1 MKLSKALTV
10 VGSYAALSRI
20 SGYFRDTILVH
31 FLGATGLADVLF
43 LSTKIASL
51 FRRLFAEG
59 AFNASFVPLFT
70 QKQEKYG
77 LDSAKRFSER
87 VLFWFGTFL
96 ACVVI
101 LGELFMPEFIS
112 VIASGYKEGSDK
124 FKWAVQIMYIIF
136 PYVGVISLTAILG
149 AVLNSVHK
157 YAETAANPF
166 IGNLTIIVL
175 FFILKEQFE
184 TYAHAAA
191 WSILLSCIVQF
202 IVLYI
207 VCARNNI
214 LLIPRVFRFS
224 KSVRAFFMRVLPG
237 ILGTGIVQINLLIS
251 IIFGSYLPDGG
262 ISYLQVSERVNQFPL
277 SIISA
282 FIGSVLLPVL
292 TKNIQANQLEEVIE
306 VQRKA
311 IHVSL
316 LFSIPIFVFV
326 WYYGEALISVLFL
339 HGKFKLEDVYQAAPT
354 LIAFVMGLPAYII
367 LKIFSS
373 TFFAQKDTMR
383 PTLVGAFS
391 LIVNAVLCWTV
402 VGDMFFFQQKHVG
415 IAAALSISGWLN
427 ALILGALSYKKGLFR
442 LELRTVFYVLKV
454 FIATIC
460 VTIPIHFTHHFINQ
474 YIAET
479 DMMIKITLLSS
490 IIIGPTVL
498 FISFKK
504 LLRI

>member
-10 VGSYAALSRI
+10 VGSYTALSRI

-70 QKQEKYG
+70 QKQENYG
-77 LDSAKRFSER
+77 IDSAKRFSER
-87 VLFWFGTFL
+87 VLFWFGAFL
-96 ACVVI
+96 ICVII

-149 AVLNSVHK
+149 AVLNSLHK
-157 YAETAANPF
+157 YADTAANPL
-166 IGNLTIIVL
+166 IGNVTIIVL
-175 FFILKEQFE
+175 FMILKEEFE

-191 WSILLSCIVQF
+191 WCILLSCIVQF
-202 IVLYI
+202 IALYI
-207 VCARNNI
+207 VCARNKI

-224 KSVRAFFMRVLPG
+224 KSVRTFFVRVLPG
-237 ILGTGIVQINLLIS
+237 IVGTGIVQINLLIS

-292 TKNIQANQLEEVIE
+292 TKNIQANQLEKAID

-311 IHVSL
+311 MHVSL
-316 LFSIPIFVFV
+316 LFSIPIFAFV
-326 WYYGEALISVLFL
+326 WYYGEILLSVLFL
-339 HGKFKLEDVYQAAPT
+339 HGKFKLEDVYQSTPT
-354 LIAFVMGLPAYII
+354 LIAFVVGLPAYII

-383 PTLVGAFS
+383 PTIVGFLSLV
-391 LIVNAVLCWTV
+391 INAVLCLAV
-402 VGDMFFFQQKHVG
+402 VDDMFFAQQKHVG
-415 IAAALSISGWLN
+415 IAAALAISGWFN
-427 ALILGALSYKKGLFR
+427 ALVLGVLAYRRGIFR
-442 LELRTVFYVLKV
+442 LEFRTISYVLRV
-454 FIATIC
+454 IIATVC
-460 VTIPIHFTHHFINQ
+460 VTIPIHFTHDFVHQ
-474 YIAET
+474 YIATT
-479 DMMIKITLLSS
+479 DMIVKITLLSS
-490 IIIGPTVL
+490 IIAGPTVL
-498 FISFKK
+498 FIAIRK
-504 LLRI
+504 LLKI